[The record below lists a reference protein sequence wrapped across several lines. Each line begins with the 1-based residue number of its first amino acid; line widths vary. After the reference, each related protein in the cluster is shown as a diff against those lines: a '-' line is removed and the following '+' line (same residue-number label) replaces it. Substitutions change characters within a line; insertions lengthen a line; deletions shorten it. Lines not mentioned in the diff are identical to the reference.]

1 MRPDGAIYAGI
12 ARQVL
17 LAGLMAAGW
26 LPIAGQGLAAPG
38 EFKDCTGSIEEVSS
52 RRPIS
57 FADLAGR
64 VGKVDYVLFGE
75 RHGVREQAVASSCV
89 LSAMAK
95 DDRPVTVVMEMLSR
109 DDDAAIALYRK
120 NHPETPAG
128 LGVELKWW
136 TRGWPAFDNWLPL
149 VERTFSLRIPLHGGD
164 LAEKD
169 GRTGELTPG
178 EKKAIRKRLGAAETA
193 VRESWTKAMMA
204 AHCGLIPDR
213 QAAMNADHQIRR
225 DLSMADAAEQA
236 RMLKHGV
243 LLQVGRG
250 HGRKDRSLYHVLA
263 QADASVLTVGA
274 FAEGEKIT
282 DEERRLYD
290 YLWIVGKAELADPC
304 KLTGLTSKTGE
315 SISR

>member
-1 MRPDGAIYAGI
+1 
-12 ARQVL
+12 
-17 LAGLMAAGW
+17 MAAGW
-26 LPIAGQGLAAPG
+26 LSIAGQGLAAPG
-38 EFKDCTGSIEEVSS
+38 EFKDCPGRIEEVSS
-52 RRPIS
+52 SSPIS

-64 VGKVDYVLFGE
+64 ISKVDYVLFGE

-236 RMLKHGV
+236 GMLKHGV

-250 HGRKDRSLYHVLA
+250 HGRKDRSLYQALA
-263 QADASVLTVGA
+263 RADASVLTVGA
-274 FAEGEKIT
+274 FAEGENIT

-304 KLTGLTSKTGE
+304 RLTGLTSKTGE

>member
-1 MRPDGAIYAGI
+1 M
-12 ARQVL
+12 
-17 LAGLMAAGW
+17 
-26 LPIAGQGLAAPG
+26 AAPG
-38 EFKDCTGSIEEVSS
+38 EFNDCKGRIEEVSS
-52 RRPIS
+52 SSLIS

-64 VGKVDYVLFGE
+64 LGKVDYLLFGE

-95 DDRPVTVVMEMLSR
+95 DDRRVTVVMEMLSR
-109 DDDAAIALYRK
+109 DDDAAIARYRE

-128 LGVELKWW
+128 LGAELKWW

-149 VERTFSLRIPLHGGD
+149 VQRVFSLRVPLRGGD
-164 LAEKD
+164 LAEND
-169 GRTGELTPG
+169 GSAGKLTSE
-178 EKKAIRKRLGAAETA
+178 EKKVIRKRLGAGETA

-204 AHCGLIPDR
+204 AHCGLISDR
-213 QAAMNADHQIRR
+213 QAALNANHQIRR
-225 DLSMADAAEQA
+225 DISMADAAEQA
-236 RMLKHGV
+236 GMLKHGV

-250 HGRKDRSLYHVLA
+250 HSRKDRSLYQALA
-263 QADASVLTVGA
+263 RADASVLTVGA
-274 FAEGEKIT
+274 FAEGENIT

-315 SISR
+315 PISE

>member
-1 MRPDGAIYAGI
+1 
-12 ARQVL
+12 
-17 LAGLMAAGW
+17 MAE
-26 LPIAGQGLAAPG
+26 QGLAAPG
-38 EFKDCTGSIEEVSS
+38 EFNDCKGRIEEVSS
-52 RRPIS
+52 SSLIS

-64 VGKVDYVLFGE
+64 LGKVDYLLFGE

-95 DDRPVTVVMEMLSR
+95 DDRRVTVVMEMLSR
-109 DDDAAIALYRK
+109 DDDAAIARYRE

-128 LGVELKWW
+128 LGAELKWW

-149 VERTFSLRIPLHGGD
+149 VQRVFSLRVPLRGGD
-164 LAEKD
+164 LAEND
-169 GRTGELTPG
+169 GSAGKLTSE
-178 EKKAIRKRLGAAETA
+178 EKKVIRKRLGAGETA

-204 AHCGLIPDR
+204 AHCGLISDR
-213 QAAMNADHQIRR
+213 QAALNANHQIRR
-225 DLSMADAAEQA
+225 DISMADAAEQA
-236 RMLKHGV
+236 GMLKHGV

-250 HGRKDRSLYHVLA
+250 HSRKDRSLYQALA
-263 QADASVLTVGA
+263 RADASVLTVGA
-274 FAEGEKIT
+274 FAEGENIT

-315 SISR
+315 PISE

>member
-1 MRPDGAIYAGI
+1 ML
-12 ARQVL
+12 V
-17 LAGLMAAGW
+17 AGLMAAGW
-26 LPIAGQGLAAPG
+26 LSMAGQGLAAPG
-38 EFKDCTGSIEEVSS
+38 EFKDCPGRIEEVSS
-52 RRPIS
+52 SSPIS

-64 VGKVDYVLFGE
+64 ISKVDYVLFGE

-95 DDRPVTVVMEMLSR
+95 DDRRVTVVMEMLSR
-109 DDDAAIALYRK
+109 DDDAAIARYRE

-128 LGVELKWW
+128 LGAELKWW

-149 VERTFSLRIPLHGGD
+149 VERAFSLRVPLRGGD
-164 LAEKD
+164 LAEND
-169 GRTGELTPG
+169 GSAGKLTSE
-178 EKKAIRKRLGAAETA
+178 EKKAIRKRLGADETA
-193 VRESWTKAMMA
+193 IRESWTKAMMA

-213 QAAMNADHQIRR
+213 QAALNADHQIRR
-225 DLSMADAAEQA
+225 DLSLADAAEQA

-250 HGRKDRSLYHVLA
+250 HGRKDRSLYQALA
-263 QADASVLTVGA
+263 RADASVLTVGA
-274 FAEGEKIT
+274 FAEGENIT

-315 SISR
+315 PISE

>member
-1 MRPDGAIYAGI
+1 MI
-12 ARQVL
+12 ARHML
-17 LAGLMAAGW
+17 LAGLMATGW
-26 LPIAGQGLAAPG
+26 LSMTGLGLAAPG
-38 EFKDCTGSIEEVSS
+38 EFNECTGRIEEVSS

-64 VGKVDYVLFGE
+64 VGKVDYLLFGE

-109 DDDAAIALYRK
+109 DDDAAIARYRE

-128 LGVELKWW
+128 LGAELKWW

-149 VERTFSLRIPLHGGD
+149 VQRAFSLRVPLHGGD

-169 GRTGELTPG
+169 GRTSELTLN

-204 AHCGLIPDR
+204 AHCGLISDR
-213 QAAMNADHQIRR
+213 QAALNANHQIRR
-225 DLSMADAAEQA
+225 DLSMADAAGQA
-236 RMLKHGV
+236 RASKYGV

-250 HGRKDRSLYHVLA
+250 HGRKDRSLYQALA
-263 QADASVLTVGA
+263 RADGSVLTVGA

-282 DEERRLYD
+282 DEERMLYD

-304 KLTGLTSKTGE
+304 KLTGLTSNKGE

>member
-1 MRPDGAIYAGI
+1 MRPDREICAGI
-12 ARQVL
+12 ARHVL
-17 LAGLMAAGW
+17 IAGLMAAGW
-26 LPIAGQGLAAPG
+26 LSMAGQGLTAPG
-38 EFKDCTGSIEEVSS
+38 EFTECTGRIEEVSS
-52 RRPIS
+52 SRLIS

-64 VGKVDYVLFGE
+64 VGKVDYLLFGE

-109 DDDAAIALYRK
+109 DDDAAIARYRE

-128 LGVELKWW
+128 LGAELKWW
-136 TRGWPAFDNWLPL
+136 TRGWPSFDNWLPL
-149 VERTFSLRIPLHGGD
+149 VERTFSLRVPLHGGD

-169 GRTGELTPG
+169 GRTGELTPN

-204 AHCGLIPDR
+204 AHCGLISNQ
-213 QAAMNADHQIRR
+213 QAARNADHQIRR

-236 RMLKHGV
+236 RMLKRGV

-250 HGRKDRSLYHVLA
+250 HGRKDRSLYQVLA
-263 QADASVLTVGA
+263 QADASVLTIGA
-274 FAEGEKIT
+274 FVEGEKVG
-282 DEERRLYD
+282 DEERKLYD
-290 YLWIVGKAELADPC
+290 YLWIVGKADLAEPCEL
-304 KLTGLTSKTGE
+304 TSLTSKTGE
-315 SISR
+315 SIFR

>member
-1 MRPDGAIYAGI
+1 
-12 ARQVL
+12 
-17 LAGLMAAGW
+17 MAE
-26 LPIAGQGLAAPG
+26 QGLAAPG
-38 EFKDCTGSIEEVSS
+38 EFNDCKGRIEEVSS
-52 RRPIS
+52 SSLIS

-64 VGKVDYVLFGE
+64 LGKVDYLLFGE

-95 DDRPVTVVMEMLSR
+95 DDRRVTVVMEMLSR
-109 DDDAAIALYRK
+109 DDDAAIARYRE

-128 LGVELKWW
+128 LGAELKWW

-149 VERTFSLRIPLHGGD
+149 VQRVFSLRVPLRGGD
-164 LAEKD
+164 LAEND
-169 GRTGELTPG
+169 GSAGKLTSE
-178 EKKAIRKRLGAAETA
+178 EKKVIRKRLGAGETA
-193 VRESWTKAMMA
+193 VRESWTKAMMV
-204 AHCGLIPDR
+204 AHCGLISDR
-213 QAAMNADHQIRR
+213 QAALNADHQIRR

-250 HGRKDRSLYHVLA
+250 HGRKDRSLYQALA
-263 QADASVLTVGA
+263 RADASVLTVGA

-315 SISR
+315 PISR

>member
-1 MRPDGAIYAGI
+1 M
-12 ARQVL
+12 
-17 LAGLMAAGW
+17 
-26 LPIAGQGLAAPG
+26 
-38 EFKDCTGSIEEVSS
+38 SS
-52 RRPIS
+52 SSPIS

-64 VGKVDYVLFGE
+64 ISKVDYVLFGE

-128 LGVELKWW
+128 LGAELKWW

-149 VERTFSLRIPLHGGD
+149 VERAFSLRIPLRGGD

-169 GRTGELTPG
+169 GRTSELTPG

-204 AHCGLIPDR
+204 AHCGLISDR
-213 QAAMNADHQIRR
+213 QAALNANHQIRR
-225 DLSMADAAEQA
+225 DISMADAAEQA
-236 RMLKHGV
+236 GMLKHGV

-250 HGRKDRSLYHVLA
+250 HSRKDRSLYQALA
-263 QADASVLTVGA
+263 RADASVLTVGA
-274 FAEGEKIT
+274 FAEGENIT

-315 SISR
+315 PISE

>member
-12 ARQVL
+12 ARHVL

-26 LPIAGQGLAAPG
+26 LSIAGQGLAAPG
-38 EFKDCTGSIEEVSS
+38 EFKDCPGRIEEVSS
-52 RRPIS
+52 SSPIS

-64 VGKVDYVLFGE
+64 ISKVDYVLFGE

-236 RMLKHGV
+236 GMLKHGV

-250 HGRKDRSLYHVLA
+250 HGRKDRSLYQALA
-263 QADASVLTVGA
+263 RADASVLTVGA
-274 FAEGEKIT
+274 FAEGENIT

-304 KLTGLTSKTGE
+304 RLTGLTSKTGE

>member
-1 MRPDGAIYAGI
+1 M
-12 ARQVL
+12 
-17 LAGLMAAGW
+17 
-26 LPIAGQGLAAPG
+26 
-38 EFKDCTGSIEEVSS
+38 SS
-52 RRPIS
+52 SSPIS

-64 VGKVDYVLFGE
+64 ISKVDYVLFGE

-236 RMLKHGV
+236 GMLKHGV

-250 HGRKDRSLYHVLA
+250 HGRKDRSLYQALA
-263 QADASVLTVGA
+263 RADASVLTVGA
-274 FAEGEKIT
+274 FAEGENIT

-304 KLTGLTSKTGE
+304 RLTGLTSKTGE